1 VDAILLDRVGDA
13 TSPDGYQEVNNEVGF
28 LRHALDEGPLLIRG
42 KHLCDWAQAFYSARQ
57 IVTEET
63 HSPVREIQRA
73 MPGLSDEL
81 ATDLYRQFDPQEFTG
96 VERPLSPAR
105 IAKALHPGTLWDAR
119 TSLEHAAEWLLWLC
133 QMEPSPGLQA
143 TLEYLIKQWQ
153 QQAGSRQVAYTA
165 TDPLHAQKLLESW
178 LYIQPGQGT
187 SDLGEFP
194 LKVPDGFMSRA
205 RAEWSKQIVKTSG
218 AFFHELVKQ
227 PIPGSLKRLAANE
240 MYKFLRQNPDKLN
253 HALYA
258 SLEPFLSLDQQAEL
272 SKSLPPE
279 PPPSIPAGIPEVLTW
294 FGSSYLPYRRWQSRH
309 GDETATKLADA
320 AARDFAVWYLDNYPE
335 ALMGGALRDYL
346 SFRQLVS
353 QQGLRDG
360 AATLLIVADGLHADD
375 AEVLKH
381 SLEEKTQRLTALQD
395 SYVFAPLPTVTAFC
409 KDSLLRGVPPSEMGR
424 VGYLG
429 EVLPEKK
436 HPSDRVES
444 LKPGDLLVWSVMEP
458 DHTYHGRNTY
468 DSLKQDVR
476 SALENIA
483 GKVADIVERVSPE
496 LVLRIIVTTDHGRLL
511 ATARRAMEV
520 PAGMESHGRASW
532 GPLQTSFGKTGYV
545 IEDDVVHLHGE
556 RFGLPSDV
564 GEAMVMIGPVMF
576 KTNDAKSGSERFPHG
591 GLYPEEVIVPWIVL
605 ERDWKQPE
613 LDAAFEG
620 EAMAGTRGLA
630 AITLSNFSEVALR
643 PTQLELA
650 LDTGRKTFSLDAPV
664 IGPKSTGS
672 LQLELASWPTEAQ
685 LANMTASVTVA
696 LPTGRT
702 FEVTVDVQLTSREL
716 YQRDDILGGLDI

>member
-1 VDAILLDRVGDA
+1 MDAILLDRVGDA
-13 TSPDGYQEVNNEVGF
+13 TLPDGYQEVNNEVDF
-28 LRHALDEGPLLIRG
+28 LLHALDESPLLVRG
-42 KHLCDWAQAFYSARQ
+42 RHLCDWAQAFYSARQ
-57 IVTEET
+57 IATEEA
-63 HSPVREIQRA
+63 HSPMREIQSA

-81 ATDLYRQFDPQEFTG
+81 ATDLYRQFDPQEFTS

-105 IAKALHPGTLWDAR
+105 IAKALHPGTMWEAR
-119 TSLEHAAEWLLWLC
+119 TSLEHAAEWLLWLY
-133 QMEPSPGLQA
+133 QIEPSPGLQA
-143 TLEYLIKQWQ
+143 TFEYLTKQWQ
-153 QQAGSRQVAYTA
+153 QQAGSEQVAYTA
-165 TDPLHAQKLLESW
+165 TDPLRAQKLLESW
-178 LYIQPGQGT
+178 LYIQPSQAT

-194 LKVPDGFMSRA
+194 LKVPDGFASRA
-205 RAEWSKQIVKTSG
+205 RDEWSRQIVKTDG
-218 AFFHELVKQ
+218 AFFRELVKQ
-227 PIPGSLKRLAANE
+227 PIPGSLKRLAAKE
-240 MYKFLRQNPDKLN
+240 MYKFLRHNPDKLD
-253 HALYA
+253 HALYSSVEPFF
-258 SLEPFLSLDQQAEL
+258 SLEQQAEL

-279 PPPSIPAGIPEVLTW
+279 PPPSMPAGISEVLTW
-294 FGSSYLPYRRWQSRH
+294 FGRSYLPYRRWQSRH
-309 GDETATKLADA
+309 GDQTATKLADA
-320 AARDFAVWYLDNYPE
+320 AARDFAVWYLNNYPE
-335 ALMGGALRDYL
+335 ALMGGALRDHL

-375 AEVLKH
+375 AVALKQ
-381 SLEEKTQRLTALQD
+381 SVEEKTQRLTTLRD
-395 SYVFAPLPTVTAFC
+395 SYVFAPLPTVTVFC
-409 KDSLLRGVPPSEMGR
+409 KDSLLKGVPPSEMGR

-436 HPSDRVES
+436 YPSDRVDS

-458 DHTYHGRNTY
+458 DHTYHGRNSY
-468 DSLKQDVR
+468 DSLQQDVG

-483 GKVADIVERVSPE
+483 DKVADIVEQVSPE

-511 ATARRAMEV
+511 ATALRAIDV

-532 GPLQTSFGKTGYV
+532 GPILTSFGKTGYV

-564 GEAMVMIGPVMF
+564 GEAMVMIGSVMF

-613 LDAAFEG
+613 LDVALEG

-630 AITLSNFSEVALR
+630 AITIANYSEVALR
-643 PTQLELA
+643 ATQLELA
-650 LDTGRKTFSLDAPV
+650 LDTDRKTFSLDAPV
-664 IGPKSTGS
+664 IGPKSSDS
-672 LQLELASWPTEAQ
+672 LQVELASWPTGAQ
-685 LANMTASVTVA
+685 IVNMTASVTVA

-702 FEVTVDVQLTSREL
+702 FEVNVDVQLTSREM
-716 YQRDDILGGLDI
+716 YQRDDILGGLDV